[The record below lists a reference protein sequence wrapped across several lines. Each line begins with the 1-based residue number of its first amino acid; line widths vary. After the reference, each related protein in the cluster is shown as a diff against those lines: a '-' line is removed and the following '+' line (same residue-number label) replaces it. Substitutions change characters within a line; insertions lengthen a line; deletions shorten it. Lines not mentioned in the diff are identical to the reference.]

1 MLPRGLT
8 GRAAAVLAAG
18 FLVLFVAG
26 GSRFAIGLTLKPM
39 AEELGWS
46 RGTLGLAVAAFF
58 AVSAGCMFVSG
69 RLADRFSP
77 RLVLGGGLAASALGI
92 GLMGTVTAPWQA
104 FVLYGGVFAMG
115 SGVASIVPIGVMVSR
130 WFPGRTGLA
139 TAVAISGMSVGQ
151 LVMIAA
157 MAVVLV
163 EVGWRSVYGWL
174 GIVNLVLVPVVILA
188 IAHDRGH
195 HAAAAAAPEADAGM
209 GMGEAARTR
218 RFWLLAAVCSRSA
231 GSRIFFVA
239 THLVAFAQDSGVEA
253 LLAGNLL
260 ALMGLTGLMG
270 VIVAGV
276 WSDRSG
282 PMWPMLA
289 CFAVRIAGFALILAS
304 HDTPAVVA
312 FALLY
317 GSTFLMTA
325 PLTVIFT
332 REAFGRAHL
341 GALTGLITMIH
352 HVSGGVGA
360 YAGAVLFDAQG
371 SYEAAFAL
379 MLALSLAAAGITPPL
394 RRPRA

>member
-218 RFWLLAAVCSRSA
+218 RFWLLAAVFSIC
-231 GSRIFFVA
+231 GFQDFFVA

>member
-69 RLADRFSP
+69 RLADCFSP

-195 HAAAAAAPEADAGM
+195 HAAAAVAPEADAGM

-218 RFWLLAAVCSRSA
+218 HFWLLAAVFSIC
-231 GSRIFFVA
+231 GFQDFFVA

-289 CFAVRIAGFALILAS
+289 CFAVRVAGFALILVS
-304 HDTPAVVA
+304 HDTPAVIA

-360 YAGAVLFDAQG
+360 YAGAVLFDTQG

-379 MLALSLAAAGITPPL
+379 MLALSLAAAGITASL

>member
-39 AEELGWS
+39 AEELGWT
-46 RGTLGLAVAAFF
+46 RGTLGLAVAVFF

-104 FVLYGGVFAMG
+104 FVLYGGVFAVG

-139 TAVAISGMSVGQ
+139 TAVTISGMSVGQ

-163 EVGWRSVYGWL
+163 EIGWRSVYGWL
-174 GIVNLVLVPVVILA
+174 GIVNLVLIPVVIVA
-188 IAHDRGH
+188 IAHDRDH
-195 HAAAAAAPEADAGM
+195 HAAAAAAAPAADAGL

-218 RFWLLAAVCSRSA
+218 RFWLLAAVYSIC
-231 GSRIFFVA
+231 GFQDFFVA
-239 THLVAFAQDSGVEA
+239 THLVAFAQDSGVQS

-276 WSDRSG
+276 WSDRIG
-282 PMWPMLA
+282 PMRPTLV
-289 CFAVRIAGFALILAS
+289 CFAVRIAAFALILVS

-317 GSTFLMTA
+317 GSTFLITA
-325 PLTVIFT
+325 PLAVIFV

-341 GALTGLITMIH
+341 GSLTGLITMIH
-352 HVSGGVGA
+352 HVSGGIGA
-360 YAGAVLFDAQG
+360 YTGAVLFDAQG
-371 SYEAAFAL
+371 TYETAFTL
-379 MLALSLAAAGITPPL
+379 MLALSLVAAALSLALG
-394 RRPRA
+394 RPRG